1 MGKRNE
7 WNGSFAMNER
17 RRGSE
22 QPTAQSVY
30 LSVKLLA
37 EAESFGPISINP
49 PWFPPVDFLE
59 WSRYCKI
66 PYTVTC

>member
-49 PWFPPVDFLE
+49 PGSLPSISSNGVDTV
-59 WSRYCKI
+59 RYLI
-66 PYTVTC
+66 L